1 MYIDIEWLAVAV
13 HGDVGGGVGGGDGV
27 KHLAA
32 DSVHA
37 HHRDSRLGGRVIGVG
52 CTGDRDPVSDTLR
65 KEKN

>member
-1 MYIDIEWLAVAV
+1 MYIYIEWLAVAV

-37 HHRDSRLGGRVIGVG
+37 HHWDPRLGGRVIGV
-52 CTGDRDPVSDTLR
+52 CRTGYRDPVS
-65 KEKN
+65 